1 MVNSPYANMDD
12 LANAVAESVHKYLD
26 STGQAR
32 HGLFQDTKSGERDPG
47 TKRLALQHQLFHLT
61 LDGKLYL
68 SPLPSPAQ
76 SVLDIATGDATW
88 VHAFAEQNPSA
99 YIVANDPNSTHTIS
113 PGLSVISDPSD
124 ANKTW
129 TYTCK
134 FDLIHCRQHHRRL
147 DEPRLFEQAFNSL
160 TPGGWLEM
168 QELSNPVTS
177 DDGTL
182 SENSPLSHWGRLLI
196 EASNKMNRPVD
207 NPAKYETWM
216 REAGFVNCHTV
227 VYKWPTNTWPADE
240 KGKMLGLW
248 NLFNILQR
256 FEEFSMALL
265 VKVLGWEG
273 DYARGFLGK
282 VKGELMNGDV
292 HGYWPVYVVYGQKPP
307 AGSVPGSANSE
318 QN

>member
-1 MVNSPYANMDD
+1 MVGNPYANKDD
-12 LANAVAESVHKYLD
+12 LAHAVATSVQKYLD
-26 STGQAR
+26 STGQAK
-32 HGLFQDTKSGERDPG
+32 HGLSLDTKNGEED
-47 TKRLALQHQLFHLT
+47 TEHQLFHLT

-99 YIVANDPNSTHTIS
+99 YVVANDPVSTNTIP

-124 ANKTW
+124 ANKPW
-129 TYTCK
+129 TYTRR
-134 FDLIHCRQHHRRL
+134 FDFIHCRQHHRRL
-147 DEPRLFEQAFNSL
+147 DEPRLFEQASL

-182 SENSPLSHWGRLLI
+182 RETNPLSHWGRLLS
-196 EASNKMNRPVD
+196 EASKKMNRPVD

-216 REAGFVNCHTV
+216 RDAGFVNCRTV
-227 VYKWPTNTWPADE
+227 MYKWPTNPWPADE

-248 NLFNILQR
+248 NLFNVLQR
-256 FEEFSMALL
+256 FEEFSMTLL

-273 DYARGFLGK
+273 DDAKRFLGE
-282 VKGELMNGDV
+282 VKEELMNGDV

-307 AGSVPGSANSE
+307 AVSVFADSE

>member
-1 MVNSPYANMDD
+1 MVNSPYANMDG
-12 LANAVAESVHKYLD
+12 LANAVAGSVQKYLE

-32 HGLFQDTKSGERDPG
+32 NALFRDTKNGERD
-47 TKRLALQHQLFHLT
+47 TETERLALQHQLFHLT

-68 SPLPSPAQ
+68 SPLPPPAQ

-88 VHAFAEQNPSA
+88 VHAFAEQNTSA
-99 YIVANDPNSTHTIS
+99 YIVANDSNSTHAVHQ
-113 PGLSVISDPSD
+113 GLNVIFDLSD
-124 ANKTW
+124 ANKPW
-129 TYTCK
+129 TYARQ
-134 FDLIHCRQHHRRL
+134 FDFIHCRQHHRRL

-182 SENSPLSHWGRLLI
+182 PENSPLSQWGRLLI
-196 EASNKMNRPVD
+196 EASKKMNRPVD

-216 REAGFVNCHTV
+216 REAGFVNCQTA
-227 VYKWPTNTWPADE
+227 VYKWPTNPWPADE

-248 NLFNILQR
+248 NLFNVLQR

-265 VKVLGWEG
+265 VKALGWQG
-273 DYARGFLGK
+273 DDARAFLEK

-292 HGYWPVYVVYGQKPP
+292 HGYWPV
-307 AGSVPGSANSE
+307 
-318 QN
+318 